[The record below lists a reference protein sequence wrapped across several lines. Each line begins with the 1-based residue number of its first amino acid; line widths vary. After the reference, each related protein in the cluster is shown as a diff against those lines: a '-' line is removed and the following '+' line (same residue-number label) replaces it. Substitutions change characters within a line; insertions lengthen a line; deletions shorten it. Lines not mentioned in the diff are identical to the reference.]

1 MRKSR
6 RASRKA
12 SRKGRRSSRRCWS
25 GGSAPV
31 NNASMSPMS
40 AQSLAQGGDYLS
52 LHKGQ
57 HGGSSCGAPLM
68 RGGRAPPRSLYRT
81 MTSARAL
88 RNIELA
94 SQQSR
99 GAPRQRGGA
108 AVSLASS
115 APVGYTGMLDD
126 SLRGAA
132 RIAPLDHSI
141 GAIQGMSDQA
151 GGARRRRKGRKSTRR
166 PSRRATRRVRMSL
179 MKAMARL
186 RKLSRKMR
194 GGAAMHPADYGS
206 PGMLLGPA
214 DEAKAMMGM
223 NPEWKLASDPGA
235 FAPKA

>member
-1 MRKSR
+1 MIFSPLSIEMARRSSRKSMRKSR
-6 RASRKA
+6 RVSRKG
-12 SRKGRRSSRRCWS
+12 RRGGRRSSRRCWV

-31 NNASMSPMS
+31 NNTSMSPMS

-57 HGGSSCGAPLM
+57 YGGSSCGAPLM
-68 RGGRAPPRSLYRT
+68 
-81 MTSARAL
+81 
-88 RNIELA
+88 
-94 SQQSR
+94 
-99 GAPRQRGGA
+99 RGGA

-141 GAIQGMSDQA
+141 SAVQGMRDQA
-151 GGARRRRKGRKSTRR
+151 GGARRRRGSRKGSRKGSRRGRTVRRSTKMVRKS
-166 PSRRATRRVRMSL
+166 L
-179 MKAMARL
+179 LKAMARL
-186 RKLSRKMR
+186 RRLSRKMR
-194 GGAAMHPADYGS
+194 GGAAMQPADYGS
-206 PGMLLGPA
+206 PGMLLSGA

-223 NPEWKLASDPGA
+223 NPEWKLAADPAA